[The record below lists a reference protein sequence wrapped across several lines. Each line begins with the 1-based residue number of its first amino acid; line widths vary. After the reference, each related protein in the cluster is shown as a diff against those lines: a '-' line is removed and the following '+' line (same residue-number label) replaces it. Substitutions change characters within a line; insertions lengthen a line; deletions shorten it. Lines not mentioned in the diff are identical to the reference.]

1 MTHYFHDIDPIA
13 WRLPTFDLFGMHFQ
27 PSIHWYGVM
36 YLLGFGIAWWLGSR
50 RARAGRLPNID
61 AQGYGDLMFYA
72 MLGVVFGG
80 RIGYMLF
87 YYDSGI
93 SWMWTDPTALFKVW
107 DGGMS
112 FHGGLMGVLAAV
124 AWWSRKHH
132 LHFFDTVDFIAPLVP
147 PGLGFGRLGNYIGGE
162 LWGKQSDAPWAVIFP
177 KGITSGSYQN
187 MGLARLRDLAHQ
199 GALEQWARHPTQL
212 YEATLEG
219 LVMFT
224 VLFVYSGKPRPR
236 YAVSGLFALMYG
248 CFRFL
253 VEFVRV
259 PDAQLGYLAFGWLT
273 MGQVLSLPLI
283 AIGLVLL
290 WLSRRAPT
298 LMPWSDDSQESER
311 SKMRSGL
318 R

>member
-1 MTHYFHDIDPIA
+1 MSHYFHDIDPIA
-13 WRLPTFDLFGMHFQ
+13 LHLPAFNLFGMHFQ
-27 PSIHWYGVM
+27 PSVHWYGVM
-36 YLLGFGIAWWLGSR
+36 YLLGFGIAWWLGQR
-50 RARAGRLPNID
+50 RVRAGRLPGVTD
-61 AQGYGDLMFYA
+61 QSYGDLMFYA
-72 MLGVVFGG
+72 MLGVVLGG
-80 RIGYMLF
+80 RTGYMLF

-93 SWMWTDPTALFKVW
+93 SWMWTDPMALFKVW

-112 FHGGLMGVLAAV
+112 FHGGLLGVLAAV
-124 AWWSRKHH
+124 AWWSRKQR

-177 KGITSGSYQN
+177 KGMPDGLQN
-187 MGLARLRDLAHQ
+187 LGLPHLRELAHQ
-199 GALEQWARHPTQL
+199 GVLDQWARHPSQL

-224 VLFVYSGKPRPR
+224 VLFIYSRKPRPR

-259 PDAQLGYLAFGWLT
+259 PDAQLGYLALGWLT
-273 MGQVLSLPLI
+273 MGQILSLPLI
-283 AIGLVLL
+283 AIGLFLL
-290 WLSRRAPT
+290 WMSRRVPPT
-298 LMPWSDDSQESER
+298 DESVGQGER
-311 SKMRSGL
+311 SRMRSGP